1 MAVEPHGEPR
11 MPRLHTIAALFIAAT
26 LAPLTAAQGPTP
38 ADHVLT
44 SESPTT
50 ADMFGYSVA
59 AGQNFVALGV
69 PESDLASLDGGAVN
83 LITQDPMTGEP
94 VNQFTVAPAGL
105 SSSAQMG
112 VRIAADGDTIAVT
125 APQQLDGGDQVGAV
139 FVYRIGPSSATLEAM
154 IQPSGLVTSD
164 MFAIDVDI
172 KGDTLLVGAH
182 GADGG
187 KGGVWVFNRTGS
199 SWSSGTLLTNP
210 TGATGDMLGA
220 RVKFD
225 RYDENRFITSAAGAG
240 TFPGMDQ
247 GEVLLYEFN
256 ASVWSHVSTITACD
270 FPGGCLGATVQY
282 LGNELA
288 FEQDT
293 IVIAEWTANSDT
305 GAVHVFEDDGGW
317 TRTQTLTGAG
327 SATIGRFGSALA
339 LDDDMLV
346 VGAAWSDVT
355 FINQGSG
362 YIFRRQ
368 FDDSWAQIA
377 ELVGSGGIASALGT
391 SAAIVD
397 NGAVLGAPTTTLP
410 EYSANIAHGVVEYWD
425 WSLGTPGCESDS
437 TMDGVTDADDL
448 LLLLTDWTLCPS
460 MPGDCPG
467 DVDGDGDVDVHD
479 LVTLLTG
486 WGSCF

>member
-1 MAVEPHGEPR
+1 

-26 LAPLTAAQGPTP
+26 LAPLAAAQGPAA
-38 ADHVLT
+38 ADQVLT

-59 AGQNFVALGV
+59 AGQNFVAFGV

-83 LITQDPMTGEP
+83 VITQNPMTGEP

-112 VRIAADGDTIAVT
+112 VRIAADGDTVAVT

-154 IQPSGLVTSD
+154 IQPSGLATSD

-187 KGGVWVFNRTGS
+187 KGGVWVFERTGS
-199 SWSSGTLLTNP
+199 TWSTGTLLTNP
-210 TGATGDMLGA
+210 TSASGYMLGA
-220 RVKFD
+220 RVAFD
-225 RYDENRFITSAAGAG
+225 QQNEDRFIASAPGADPL
-240 TFPGMDQ
+240 PGSNA
-247 GEVLLYEFN
+247 GEVLLFEYSGGFWTN
-256 ASVWSHVSTITACD
+256 TDAITSCD
-270 FPGGCLGATVQY
+270 FPGGCLGATVQH

-288 FEQDT
+288 FEQGT

-346 VGAAWSDVT
+346 VGAAWSDVA
-355 FINQGSG
+355 FMNQGSG
-362 YIFRRQ
+362 YLFRRQ

-377 ELVGSGGIASALGT
+377 EFVGSGGIASALGT

-448 LLLLTDWTLCPS
+448 LLLLTDWTLCPGT
-460 MPGDCPG
+460 PGECPG